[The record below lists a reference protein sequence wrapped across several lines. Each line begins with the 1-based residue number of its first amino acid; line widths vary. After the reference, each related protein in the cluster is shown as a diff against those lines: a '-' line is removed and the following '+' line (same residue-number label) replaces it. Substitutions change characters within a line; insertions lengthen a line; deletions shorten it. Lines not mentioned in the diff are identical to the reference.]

1 MPTEATQDLVA
12 PLALE
17 PPPLLLLLLPQP
29 ATASAPSAVAATI
42 TLPFIGTP
50 SPGIESV
57 VGQTIAPRTGAR
69 EGF

>member
-1 MPTEATQDLVA
+1 MPTEATHDLVA
-12 PLALE
+12 PVALE
-17 PPPLLLLLLPQP
+17 LLLLLLPQP

-50 SPGIESV
+50 SLGIESV
-57 VGQTIAPRTGAR
+57 ADQTIALPTAAR